1 MRRAQ
6 ALLDETQAERSRTLA
21 AFAVTVGDDGSI
33 ADLMGLKER
42 EVRLARRAVGRSN
55 ARSLAAELLSQ
66 VPHASRN
73 SQALQGPQVSQHPVH
88 PQAPQNPVP
97 PQSPQNLVNKPFASS
112 DAPAPAPQPGDESP
126 SSPPPLPQ
134 QQPYA
139 PDAMVQE
146 PPDVMAPGP
155 VTAQEPPPAPEPA
168 ATPESVPPSEPVAVP
183 QAPELVPAVFQT
195 PAPFPSASPE
205 PVYPV
210 AWSPS
215 MDSVLLW
222 SWESGLDLQTVAG
235 ELGLDVRTL
244 LMRVQELADDGL
256 IVLAAP
262 VAEVNRSGRH
272 RRHEEGYA
280 GLFGPT
286 TTFPAH
292 VPY

>member
-1 MRRAQ
+1 MEPREFWERNTVLAEAFCASDERMRRAQ

-55 ARSLAAELLSQ
+55 ARSLAEELL
-66 VPHASRN
+66 N
-73 SQALQGPQVSQHPVH
+73 
-88 PQAPQNPVP
+88 QAPRAPKNP
-97 PQSPQNLVNKPFASS
+97 VNKPFASS

-126 SSPPPLPQ
+126 SSPPTLPQ

-139 PDAMVQE
+139 PDVVA
-146 PPDVMAPGP
+146 PDPVAAPGP
-155 VTAQEPPPAPEPA
+155 PPVPEAMTTPEAMAPPEPAVAPEPM
-168 ATPESVPPSEPVAVP
+168 ATPEPVAVP
-183 QAPELVPAVFQT
+183 EAPELVPAVFQT
-195 PAPFPSASPE
+195 PAPFPYAPPE

-222 SWESGLDLQTVAG
+222 SWESGLDLQTVAV

-262 VAEVNRSGRH
+262 VAEVGRSGRH

-286 TTFPAH
+286 TTFPTN

>member
-6 ALLDETQAERSRTLA
+6 ALLDETQAERSRALA

-55 ARSLAAELLSQ
+55 ARSLAAELL
-66 VPHASRN
+66 
-73 SQALQGPQVSQHPVH
+73 G
-88 PQAPQNPVP
+88 QAPRAPKNP
-97 PQSPQNLVNKPFASS
+97 VNKPFASS

-126 SSPPPLPQ
+126 SSPPTLPQ

-139 PDAMVQE
+139 PDAMAQE
-146 PPDVMAPGP
+146 PPDAVAPGP
-155 VTAQEPPPAPEPA
+155 VRAPQPPPAPEA
-168 ATPESVPPSEPVAVP
+168 VATAEPVAPSEPAAVP
-183 QAPELVPAVFQT
+183 EAPELVPAVFQT
-195 PAPFPSASPE
+195 PAPFPAAPPE
-205 PVYPV
+205 PVHPV

-262 VAEVNRSGRH
+262 VAEVSRSGRH

-286 TTFPAH
+286 TTFPSH
-292 VPY
+292 VSY